1 MSSAPCLTSEALQ
14 EALSDPSLRAWAVRD
29 GKLHREYRFQ
39 SFVEAFGFM
48 ASAALRAEA
57 MSHHPEW
64 ANVYDRVTVDL
75 QTHDSGGITERDLA
89 LARHMER
96 LAAGRVLT

>member
-1 MSSAPCLTSEALQ
+1 MSSSACLSADALQ
-14 EALSDPSLRAWAVRD
+14 AALADPALRAWSLRD
-29 GKLHREYRFQ
+29 GKLHREYRFP

-64 ANVYDRVTVDL
+64 SNVYDRVTINL
-75 QTHDSGGITERDLA
+75 TTHDSGGVTERDLA
-89 LARHMER
+89 LARQMER
-96 LAAGRVLT
+96 LAAGRVL